1 MNKVSTIPTEKELES
16 IPGENWIA
24 WLKAEYNH
32 SCGEPYGFYVTTNK
46 EEMDE
51 EHRDNEYVIH
61 FKTYCSKLNQT
72 YCDVT
77 PEQYEK
83 VKAGFYN
90 KQLED
95 NKSDVLKML
104 DFMGYKPKYEG
115 ENNYLVNEND
125 DAIFINY
132 SPDIDFRPDI
142 NWRDLNKV
150 IDHIEARPSTL
161 MTSIEYLDSD
171 RHKYCFKIAMQEG
184 VTSKGLNPGISNK
197 SKIDAAYEGVM
208 NYLNWLEEIEK

>member
-16 IPGENWIA
+16 IPGENWVA

-32 SCGEPYGFYVTTNK
+32 KCGEPYGFYVTTNK

-51 EHRDNEYVIH
+51 EHLDNEYVIH
-61 FKTYCSKLNQT
+61 FKTFCSKLNQT

-83 VKAGFYN
+83 IKVGFYN

-115 ENNYLVNEND
+115 ENNYLVNKD
-125 DAIFINY
+125 GDAIFINH

-150 IDHIEARPSTL
+150 IDYIESRPSTL

-171 RHKYCFKIAMQEG
+171 RHKYSFKVTMQEG
-184 VTSKGLNPGISNK
+184 VTSKGLNQGTSNN
-197 SKIDAAYEGVM
+197 SKIEAAYKGVM
-208 NYLNWLEEIEK
+208 NYINWREQLEK